1 MRAMLR
7 SAIRVVVLAFAV
19 LVVTASEC
27 PFFVFPGTG
36 LFVCFTEMPVGPI
49 APGTTVLQL
58 REFCPDGPVVGT
70 IDIIFLGPQHG
81 VPSPTYAKLP
91 GGEIRIASGGFAT
104 DNTTIDVDG
113 APVAVRG
120 LGVQV
125 VRSSGID
132 LAHEVR
138 ILGFNA
144 RLEQICA
151 EAFADVPDGSRLQLL
166 CDEDLSQIQLEAL
179 NQGMELVGSVIEL
192 NPDARCLARCRGAA
206 P

>member
-1 MRAMLR
+1 MLR

-81 VPSPTYAKLP
+81 VPSPTYEKLP
-91 GGEIRIASGGFAT
+91 GGGIRIASGGIAT

-120 LGVQV
+120 MVVHVLHSIGVDPANEVELIGFDATFQQV
-125 VRSSGID
+125 
-132 LAHEVR
+132 
-138 ILGFNA
+138 
-144 RLEQICA
+144 CA
-151 EAFADVPDGSRLQLL
+151 EAFSDVPDGSRLQLR

-179 NQGMELVGSVIEL
+179 NQGIEL
-192 NPDARCLARCRGAA
+192 MINDPGSISFLSEFD
-206 P
+206 